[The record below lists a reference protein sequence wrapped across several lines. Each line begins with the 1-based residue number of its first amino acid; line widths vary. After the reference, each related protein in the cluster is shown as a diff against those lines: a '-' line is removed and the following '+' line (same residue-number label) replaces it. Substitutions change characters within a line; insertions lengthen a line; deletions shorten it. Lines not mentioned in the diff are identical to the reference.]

1 MQTFEIL
8 ATVRMHVAS
17 VTPHDAENAA
27 TDMLNE
33 IVSNIEHIEVK

>member
-17 VTPHDAENAA
+17 VTPHDAEDAA
-27 TDMLNE
+27 MAILNE
-33 IVSNIEHIEVK
+33 IAVDVEHIEVH

>member
-17 VTPHDAENAA
+17 VTPHDAESVA

-33 IVSNIEHIEVK
+33 IVSDIEHIEVR